1 MKQQYLL
8 IADVEDIGR
17 SGEVITAKAGY
28 ARNFLLPQQKAVL
41 ASDHTLRM
49 QKRLQEE
56 RSKQADVD
64 RKEAETLAAK
74 LNGLTLKITVKVDPE
89 GNMYGSVGPTD
100 IIELFTKEGYTMDR
114 RNIGINKPIK
124 VIGKHPMTLKLKEGV
139 TVAYT
144 LHIEGV
150 QANAENH

>member
-17 SGEVITAKAGY
+17 CGEVIAAKPGF
-28 ARNFLLPQQKAVL
+28 ARNFLLPQEKAVP
-41 ASDHTLRM
+41 ANEHTLRM

-64 RKEAETLAAK
+64 RTEAEALAAK

-89 GNMYGSVGPTD
+89 GNMYGSVGVSD
-100 IIELFTKEGYTMDR
+100 IIELFGKEGHTMDR

-124 VIGKHPMTLKLKEGV
+124 VIGKHPMTLKLKEDV
-139 TVAYT
+139 TCAYI

-150 QANAENH
+150 QANAENQ